1 MSKLS
6 PRASNG
12 FYQSLGNKTSPC
24 STGENEVISDCQGVE
39 TKPCLFPSSFFYL
52 QSKSFMTL
60 EKENNRSS
68 CPETPGRDP
77 PFWGRSRS
85 ETKPTLGRDRNPPGP
100 SVQFSSLSHVQL
112 FATPWTAASQASL
125 SITNSQSPPKSIS
138 IELVM
143 PSSHLILCH
152 PLLLPS
158 SIPPNIRVFQMSQ
171 LFPSGGQSIGASAS
185 TSVLPMNTQD

>member
-24 STGENEVISDCQGVE
+24 STGENEVISDCKGVE

-85 ETKPTLGRDRNPPGP
+85 ETKLTLGRDRNPPGP
-100 SVQFSSLSHVQL
+100 SVQFSSVTQSCPALCDPMDCSKPGFPVHHQL
-112 FATPWTAASQASL
+112 P
-125 SITNSQSPPKSIS
+125 
-138 IELVM
+138 E
-143 PSSHLILCH
+143 
-152 PLLLPS
+152 
-158 SIPPNIRVFQMSQ
+158 
-171 LFPSGGQSIGASAS
+171 S
-185 TSVLPMNTQD
+185 TQIHIH